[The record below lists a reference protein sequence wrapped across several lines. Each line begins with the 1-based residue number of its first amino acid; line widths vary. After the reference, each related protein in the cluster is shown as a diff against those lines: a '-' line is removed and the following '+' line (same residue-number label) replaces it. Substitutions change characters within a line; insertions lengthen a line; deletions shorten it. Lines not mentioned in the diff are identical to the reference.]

1 MSRHRLLARGA
12 RDTSLLGSAVMR
24 SGRTTGEIAFLA
36 GLDEARLRHLMAG
49 VRPSPQERDSLRDAL
64 PDWRP
69 AFMFQSRR
77 ES

>member
-12 RDTSLLGSAVMR
+12 RDTARLGSAVMR

-36 GLDEARLRHLMAG
+36 GLDEARLRHLMGGAT
-49 VRPSPQERDSLRDAL
+49 PSPQERDSLRDAL

-69 AFMFQSRR
+69 AFSFESRR